1 MDVLDSVGRFLLDL
15 VLYLVNGVLE
25 ILYQLVD
32 HWAVLVGLACG
43 LGVLLV
49 FDVLAQ
55 RLAAAAPARQGQ
67 KPSLSVSRHHQVL
80 TAITILAWLVVG
92 LAFPTPV
99 PQLGAVMW
107 GLTALA
113 LLLIPAEQV
122 SILWRS
128 KVAILSYCG
137 LLVAFRVVAAWTLAA
152 DPREW
157 ASIVGTVGEAQRVV
171 ASSRGLVLT
180 IASYVSWFAI
190 PAGYVIYLFQKA
202 TTHPMSLRNPLA
214 QANEVAWK
222 IRQRPD

>member
-1 MDVLDSVGRFLLDL
+1 MDVLTAVGRFLLDL
-15 VLYLVNGVLE
+15 VLYLVNGLLE
-25 ILYQLVD
+25 ILYQVIGHL
-32 HWAVLVGLACG
+32 AVLVGLICG
-43 LGVLLV
+43 LAILLV

-67 KPSLSVSRHHQVL
+67 KPSLQVSRHHQAL
-80 TAITILAWLVVG
+80 TVATILAWLVVG

-99 PQLGAVMW
+99 PQLGAAMW
-107 GLTALA
+107 GLTILA

-122 SILWRS
+122 AILWRS

-157 ASIVGTVGEAQRVV
+157 AAIIGTVGEAQRVV

-190 PAGYVIYLFQKA
+190 PAGYVVYLFQKA

-214 QANEVAWK
+214 RASEVAWQ

>member
-1 MDVLDSVGRFLLDL
+1 MDTLIAVGRFLLDL
-15 VLYLVNGVLE
+15 ALYLVNGLLE
-25 ILYQLVD
+25 IVYQIAE
-32 HWAVLVGLACG
+32 HWAVLVGLLCG
-43 LGVLLV
+43 LAVLLV

-67 KPSLSVSRHHQVL
+67 KAPVQVARHHQLLSAV
-80 TAITILAWLVVG
+80 TILAWLVVG

-99 PQLGAVMW
+99 PQLGAAMW
-107 GLTALA
+107 LLTVLA

-128 KVAILSYCG
+128 KVAILAYCG
-137 LLVAFRVVAAWTLAA
+137 LLVAFRIVAAWTLAA

-190 PAGYVIYLFQKA
+190 PAGYVVYLFQKA

-214 QANEVAWK
+214 RANEIAWQ